1 MKYAIIPVLILI
13 TMSRAN
19 AQLNV
24 QLLHQL
30 VAENKSEFSRQQTA
44 RNRQGLV
51 SGQEEVN
58 RSKMEKLKAKY
69 REIKERFH
77 IATLLVSTA
86 GVALDAWPV
95 LREIYNSQDLIMQKA
110 RDNPVLL
117 PLALTAEEE
126 MVEEATLLLNFLYGL
141 CLTVGDF
148 NQMKPSDR
156 NILFN
161 HALFRLKKIAADCKG
176 LEMALSK
183 QGFRRSSGFPNLI
196 AQDLRLAG
204 EIVERIRQ

>member
-1 MKYAIIPVLILI
+1 MKYFIIPVLVLI
-13 TMSRAN
+13 TMSKAN

-51 SGQEEVN
+51 SAQEEVN
-58 RSKMEKLKAKY
+58 RSKMEKLKGKY

-86 GVALDAWPV
+86 GIAPDAWPV
-95 LREIYNSQDLIMQKA
+95 VQDIYNSQDAILQKA

-117 PLALTAEEE
+117 PLALVVEEE
-126 MVEEATLLLNFLYGL
+126 MLGEAMLLLNFLYGL
-141 CLTVGDF
+141 CLTVGDL
-148 NQMKPSDR
+148 NQMRPSDR

-161 HALFRLKKIAADCKG
+161 HALSRLKRIAADSKG

-183 QGFRRSSGFPNLI
+183 QGFRRSSSLPDLI
-196 AQDLRLAG
+196 TQDRRLAG
-204 EIVERIRQ
+204 DIVERIK